1 MRFNLP
7 WTHGLAFLPQKIQ
20 CKKADKVSPE
30 ALVTSENRHL
40 LDLDTV
46 GT

>member
-1 MRFNLP
+1 MDSWNSIP
-7 WTHGLAFLPQKIQ
+7 STEN
-20 CKKADKVSPE
+20 KKADKVSPE